1 MYSASSV
8 TQHWYFESHLVS
20 IKVFSLYNR
29 KTGISEA
36 FEGHMGPITGIDC
49 HNVPGQIDFS
59 PYFLTSSFD
68 WTLKLWSIKV
78 RQDTVSRI
86 IPFKQIGK
94 NITIGSRTPH
104 MTVEWDV

>member
-1 MYSASSV
+1 MKLSV
-8 TQHWYFESHLVS
+8 FY
-20 IKVFSLYNR
+20 R

-78 RQDTVSRI
+78 RTLTLRDMIYLHVI
-86 IPFKQIGK
+86 
-94 NITIGSRTPH
+94 N
-104 MTVEWDV
+104 MTYLTDMTNLISMTFSIDMTYFLTGPEVPALF